1 MTEIE
6 GRVVPAPRQPEQAQP
21 EPAQPEPAQPEP
33 AEVGPRPLRYE
44 HIALV
49 DLLDR
54 LLAGGVVITGE
65 VRLAI
70 ADVDLVNVSLRA
82 LISSVSTVLEHGG
95 PVREEG
101 T

>member
-1 MTEIE
+1 VTKITE
-6 GRVVPAPRQPEQAQP
+6 GRVVPTPRQPEP
-21 EPAQPEPAQPEP
+21 DPAS
-33 AEVGPRPLRYE
+33 PRSLRYE
-44 HIALV
+44 RIALV

-54 LLAGGVVITGE
+54 LLAGGVVISGE

-95 PVREEG
+95 PATG
-101 T
+101 HDLADGG